1 MSLRE
6 QYAFLFN
13 VTYDDALRNQF
24 LSEPQNLLN
33 ERGFTAEEFQPL
45 TQGRTKGIHAEY
57 QMRRAHYLD
66 MFFRCFP
73 RTSFVLTGACKSL
86 DPLNSFFSSTH
97 FLNCFSGSQSFL
109 DAFSSFLRLEVP
121 RYTSQ
126 TPSLPDLHSYEEA
139 LYRLRTTSPVEG
151 SLTRDAAM
159 DHTRRL
165 VQAPHTLL
173 RRFTYPITEII
184 EYIDYFTA
192 GIWYRLAPLYAVAGE
207 SIAALVIPHEALPE
221 PLLALLMLQGE
232 QLRVLK
238 IKPSQYDVLAACDG
252 TRNRNQLLEA
262 VAAADLPRL
271 SAWLDY
277 CWQHRILDY
286 FEQ

>member
-1 MSLRE
+1 
-6 QYAFLFN
+6 
-13 VTYDDALRNQF
+13 
-24 LSEPQNLLN
+24 
-33 ERGFTAEEFQPL
+33 
-45 TQGRTKGIHAEY
+45 
-57 QMRRAHYLD
+57 

-73 RTSFVLTGACKSL
+73 RTTFVLTGACKSL

-97 FLNCFSGSQSFL
+97 FLNCFSGSESFIDAFNSFL
-109 DAFSSFLRLEVP
+109 GLQVR
-121 RYTSQ
+121 RYTSNA
-126 TPSLPDLHSYEEA
+126 PSLPDLHSYEEA
-139 LYRLRTTSPVEG
+139 LYLLRTRSPVEG
-151 SLTRDAAM
+151 SLTREAPM

-165 VQAPHTLL
+165 VQAPQTLL

-184 EYIDYFTA
+184 EYIDYFTG

-221 PLLALLMLQGE
+221 PLLVLLTLQGE

-252 TRNRNQLLEA
+252 TRNRDQLLEA
-262 VAAADLPRL
+262 VAADLPRL

-277 CWQHRILDY
+277 CWQNRILDY
-286 FEQ
+286 FEE